1 MTERNG
7 RADSRSN
14 EQIKQ
19 RFTEEASILI
29 SGRASCV

>member
-14 EQIKQ
+14 EEIKQ
-19 RFTEEASILI
+19 RVTEEASLLI
-29 SGRASCV
+29 SGRPSCV